1 VTDGGTRIQTE
12 DYRLLVQLQSY
23 SPEIRIIRVM
33 CTGRVDLAFV
43 LRALLQGADGV
54 IIGGC
59 WPGECHYVTEGNY
72 DALANMHLCKKLL
85 QLIGLSPDRLRI
97 EWIAASE
104 GSRFAE
110 VMSEF
115 AERLRDLGP
124 LGQED
129 EIDQGG
135 VRLKLRALNRL
146 VPFLKLVE
154 REKLRVPTKSE
165 EAYNEFFNSAEVNT
179 LFTDLIADKLV
190 ISRILLALE
199 DKPLSTR
206 EISQVLGLNPSEV
219 SKHMDSS
226 SRQGFVRYDLEQKCY
241 ALA

>member
-1 VTDGGTRIQTE
+1 MSGVTR
-12 DYRLLVQLQSY
+12 QSY
-23 SPEIRIIRVM
+23 SPEIRIIRLM

-43 LRALLQGADGV
+43 LRALLKGADGV

-72 DALANMHLCKKLL
+72 DALANMHICKKLL
-85 QLIGLSPDRLRI
+85 QLVGLSPDRLRL

-104 GSRFAE
+104 GTRFAE

-124 LGQED
+124 LGRE
-129 EIDQGG
+129 EG
-135 VRLKLRALNRL
+135 VDKATVELRLRAADRL
-146 VPFLKLVE
+146 VPYLKLVE

-165 EAYNEFFNSAEVNT
+165 EAYNDFFASDEVT
-179 LFTDLIADKLV
+179 RLFNESIADKLA
-190 ISRILLALE
+190 ISQILLTLE
-199 DKPLSTR
+199 DRPLSTR
-206 EISQVLGLNPSEV
+206 EISEALGLNPSEV

-226 SRQGFVRYDLEQKCY
+226 SRQGFVRYDLEAKCY

>member
-1 VTDGGTRIQTE
+1 
-12 DYRLLVQLQSY
+12 
-23 SPEIRIIRVM
+23 M

-72 DALANMHLCKKLL
+72 DTLGNMHLCKKLL
-85 QLIGLSPDRLRI
+85 ELVGLNPDRVRL
-97 EWIAASE
+97 EWVAASE

-110 VMSEF
+110 VMSDF

-124 LGQED
+124 LGREEGID
-129 EIDQGG
+129 EAGVQLRLSSLDQ
-135 VRLKLRALNRL
+135 L
-146 VPFLKLVE
+146 VPYLKLVE

-165 EAYNEFFNSAEVNT
+165 EAYNDFFASDAVNT
-179 LFTDLIADKLV
+179 LFEEV
-190 ISRILLALE
+190 IVEKVAISQILLTLKE
-199 DKPLSTR
+199 KPLTTR
-206 EISQVLGLNPSEV
+206 EISEALGLKPSEV
-219 SKHMDSS
+219 SKHMMSS
-226 SRQGFVRYDLEQKCY
+226 SRLGYVRYDLERKCY

>member
-1 VTDGGTRIQTE
+1 MSGVTR
-12 DYRLLVQLQSY
+12 QSY
-23 SPEIRIIRVM
+23 APEIRIIRLM

-43 LRALLQGADGV
+43 LRALLKGADGV

-72 DALANMHLCKKLL
+72 DALGNMHLTRKLL
-85 QLIGLSPDRLRI
+85 QLIGLSPDRLRL

-115 AERLRDLGP
+115 ADSLRELGP
-124 LGQED
+124 LGSEED
-129 EIDQGG
+129 IDRAT
-135 VRLKLRALNRL
+135 VELRLRAANRL
-146 VPFLKLVE
+146 VPYLKLVE
-154 REKLRVPTKSE
+154 REKLRVPTRSE
-165 EAYNEFFNSAEVNT
+165 GAYNDFFASDEVNR
-179 LFTDLIADKLV
+179 LFNNSIAEKLA
-190 ISRILLALE
+190 ISQILLTLE
-199 DKPLSTR
+199 EKPLSTR
-206 EISQVLGLNPSEV
+206 EISEVLALNPSEV

-226 SRQGFVRYDLEQKCY
+226 SRRGLVRYDVDRKCY

>member
-1 VTDGGTRIQTE
+1 MSGVTR
-12 DYRLLVQLQSY
+12 QSY

-124 LGQED
+124 LGRED

-165 EAYNEFFNSAEVNT
+165 EAYNEFYNSDAVNKLFN
-179 LFTDLIADKLV
+179 DLIADKLT